1 MAQIDI
7 LELAKYFEKS
17 SIARLEYEIENER
30 LVLEK
35 HAPIAVQAPSFQP
48 VQTVQNIQVATEATQ
63 TAQTE
68 DDNSVKVTAPIVGVF
83 YASPSPTEPAYVTVG
98 DEVKKGQILCI
109 VEAMKMMNEIVAP
122 CDGVIK
128 AIHCQ
133 NEDVVAFGDVMF
145 EVTEC

>member
-17 SIARLEYEIENER
+17 SITRLEYKIDNER

-35 HAPIAVQAPSFQP
+35 YTPTSQAPFFQP
-48 VQTVQNIQVATEATQ
+48 APTTQSVQVGAAAPVAA
-63 TAQTE
+63 AVE
-68 DDNSVKVTAPIVGVF
+68 DDGSVKVTAPIVGVF
-83 YASPSPTEPAYVTVG
+83 YSSPSPTEPAFVAVG

-109 VEAMKMMNEIVAP
+109 VEAMKMMNEIVSP

-133 NEDVVAFGDVMF
+133 NEGVVAFGDVLF